1 MILTNLLASLI
12 VFSSI
17 TVQAGPAPSWWNK
30 NKKTP
35 IIIDMD
41 ADTDDIIAVVQALNT
56 PTLDVRGLSVSGI
69 GWGHGSQG
77 QILADIADYFQPY
90 SRIPVAIGPCQSLT
104 DVKYGNGSL
113 YQNSVPSGAGNLLDS
128 DLMFGLVQR
137 FPRTQRQWRNAS
149 DPGLVEDHLKTWI
162 DKTIKETG
170 KKPTVLM
177 SGMGTD
183 VALLFRKYP
192 DYAKKVERLVWM
204 GGAVDVPGN
213 LFSVPSNT
221 KAEFNMYLD
230 CVAGQEIFANPNV
243 SVTLVPLDFTNQI
256 VLDKSLFEA
265 LAKKWSFAAK
275 FVHDLLQ
282 LQATATTSYG
292 SYENFFQ
299 QYSLWDPQALG
310 VLQNIGV
317 TSFETNVR
325 IRQQCGSFPDPNTDG
340 ALFRLPSSAVAAN
353 VTIAKKAAVSA
364 QA

>member
-1 MILTNLLASLI
+1 
-12 VFSSI
+12 
-17 TVQAGPAPSWWNK
+17 
-30 NKKTP
+30 
-35 IIIDMD
+35 
-41 ADTDDIIAVVQALNT
+41 
-56 PTLDVRGLSVSGI
+56 
-69 GWGHGSQG
+69 
-77 QILADIADYFQPY
+77 
-90 SRIPVAIGPCQSLT
+90 
-104 DVKYGNGSL
+104 
-113 YQNSVPSGAGNLLDS
+113 
-128 DLMFGLVQR
+128 MFGLVQR

-265 LAKKWSFAAK
+265 LAKKWSFAGK

-292 SYENFFQ
+292 SYETFFQ
-299 QYSLWDPQALG
+299 QNSLWDPQALG

-317 TSFETNVR
+317 TSFETNIR

-340 ALFRLPSSAVAAN
+340 ALFRLPSNAVGAN

-364 QA
+364 QAAQNPILAALINAL